1 MAVSTKN
8 EMLSEVETVI
18 DILSKPDGTSALPV
32 LLANRAAI
40 VILHRMAT
48 ELAIGA
54 YERSKQE
61 RRKIRRLSDLVPGQ
75 AELEFEL

>member
-1 MAVSTKN
+1 VAVSTKN
-8 EMLSEVETVI
+8 EMLSQVETAI
-18 DILSKPDGTSALPV
+18 DILSKPSGERPLDV

-40 VILHRMAT
+40 ALLHRMAT

-61 RRKIRRLSDLVPGQ
+61 RRKVRRLSDLVPGQ
-75 AELEFEL
+75 TELEFGQ